1 MIGPSP
7 QRPSVL
13 VDISL
18 HEAGLWTAMVSY
30 SWRILTLSIVIS
42 LLTALLVYAALQLMI
57 VRPLRRITESVV
69 AFRRRPEDASAALPH
84 LARSDELGLVQME
97 LRRMQQGLRAAFA
110 QKTRLAALGSAVS
123 KINHD
128 LRNLLANAMLL
139 SDRLEQSQDPEVRHV
154 APRLVEAMDRAARL
168 CSRDAEL
175 RPRRGGRAQ
184 EDALCARAADRRGR
198 PGGGRTRPEP
208 ASTGATRRAP
218 TSCCT
223 PIATS
228 CSGC

>member
-1 MIGPSP
+1 MIAAAFDTLWHGGQRTIRVIGPSP

-69 AFRRRPEDASAALPH
+69 AFRRRPEDASAALPES
-84 LARSDELGLVQME
+84 ARSDELGLVQME
-97 LRRMQQGLRAAFA
+97 LRRMQQGLQAALA

-139 SDRLEQSQDPEVRHV
+139 SDRLEQSQDPRCG
-154 APRLVEAMDRAARL
+154 M
-168 CSRDAEL
+168 S
-175 RPRRGGRAQ
+175 
-184 EDALCARAADRRGR
+184 
-198 PGGGRTRPEP
+198 
-208 ASTGATRRAP
+208 RRAWSNRWTARRACAP
-218 TSCCT
+218 KR
-223 PIATS
+223 
-228 CSGC
+228 